1 MMRKTKA
8 AFIGVICA
16 AALSLTACGAS
27 TPAPT
32 LSELKSQAQD
42 LMEKCMRNTSDECT
56 KKKDT
61 FCDGL
66 EAYIDKQGAV
76 DMNQL
81 DMGSRM
87 GFLTFGT
94 GCSGVQLK

>member
-1 MMRKTKA
+1 
-8 AFIGVICA
+8 
-16 AALSLTACGAS
+16 
-27 TPAPT
+27 
-32 LSELKSQAQD
+32 
-42 LMEKCMRNTSDECT
+42 MRNTSDECT
-56 KKKDT
+56 KKTDT